1 MDSKLKGIILNRT
14 LKSYKITPIESAN
27 VLRVTM
33 MFYGGF
39 KYKSPSKRRGD
50 KLRKEK
56 FLAKFRRDPILV
68 PIPFLEPGQSPSPAV
83 LGGPVLE
90 SMATAFAT
98 EMKEVVAEIKRL
110 HQKHI
115 YLAQEAGDAEK
126 ERERMSKRVHDLM
139 DQRYEIK
146 AEIWRL
152 EQDLNSKK
160 EKLAQLE
167 ARKKELEASGLKG
180 PIAASSVSGLSWW
193 CFSWDKGTHKEK
205 EKQTR
210 DTLACSHKRGRST
223 ISHIWD
229 MYSTGTELILV
240 NI

>member
-1 MDSKLKGIILNRT
+1 MVEMDSQLKGIILNHT

-39 KYKSPSKRRGD
+39 KYKSPSKRRRD

-90 SMATAFAT
+90 SMITAFAT

-115 YLAQEAGDAEK
+115 CLAQEAEDAEK
-126 ERERMSKRVHDLM
+126 ERERMSNWVRDLM
-139 DQRYEIK
+139 DQRCEIK
-146 AEIWRL
+146 TEIWRL

-160 EKLAQLE
+160 RGTGTAGSQ
-167 ARKKELEASGLKG
+167 KKELEASGLKG
-180 PIAASSVSGLSWW
+180 PIAASSVSGLSQG
-193 CFSWDKGTHKEK
+193 GTSAETRTPTKK
-205 EKQTR
+205 KKNKQ
-210 DTLACSHKRGRST
+210 KRHPGLPSQERQEYYKSYLG
-223 ISHIWD
+223 H
-229 MYSTGTELILV
+229 L
-240 NI
+240 